1 MFVAQQLV
9 AVLGRGVVDPDEPL
23 LHADDL
29 GATRGDGVFDAA
41 LVVRDE
47 NGCTVHHLEA
57 HLARF
62 ADSAALLSLPAPDL
76 AAWREL
82 IGEATRAWDVPGEAT
97 LKLLWSRGRENSP
110 AGPSGYLTI
119 TAVDPAAQARSRAG
133 ISVVTCVRGHASDA
147 FADAPWL
154 LGGVKS
160 LSYAV
165 NMAAR
170 RFAQAQGADD
180 ALFVSSDGFLLEGPT
195 AGLIVAL
202 DDQLVTTPLGATG
215 ILPSVTVQV
224 ILDAAEAA
232 GVGVRH
238 ELVRPEQ
245 LRSAQGA
252 WLCSSIKGVLP
263 LVSVDGRPLPHDAAI
278 TRTLAASAGF

>member
-9 AVLGRGVVDPDEPL
+9 AVLGRGVVDPNAPL

-41 LVVRDE
+41 LVVRDDA
-47 NGCTVHHLEA
+47 GCTVHHLQA

-62 ADSAALLSLPAPDL
+62 AASAALLSLPAPDL

-82 IGEATRAWDVPGEAT
+82 IDEATRAWDVPGEAT
-97 LKLLWSRGRENSP
+97 LKLLWSRGRENAP

-119 TAVDPAAQARSRAG
+119 TAADPEAQARSRAG
-133 ISVVTCVRGHASDA
+133 ISVVTCARGHASDA

-170 RFAQAQGADD
+170 RHAQSRGADD

-202 DDQLVTTPLGATG
+202 DDELVTTPLGPTG

-224 ILDAAEAA
+224 ILEAADAA

-245 LRSAQGA
+245 LRAAQGA

-263 LVSVDGRPLPHDAAI
+263 IVSIDGLPLQHDAAI